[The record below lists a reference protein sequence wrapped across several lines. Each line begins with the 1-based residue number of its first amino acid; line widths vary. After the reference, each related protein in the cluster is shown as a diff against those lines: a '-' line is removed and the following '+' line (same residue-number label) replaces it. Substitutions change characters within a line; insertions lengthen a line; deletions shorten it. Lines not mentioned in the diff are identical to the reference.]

1 MSHKSMITY
10 MNEFYRKYQHFI
22 SVLILIEHYLSSL
35 LYFIIPTPVT
45 VQKLSLEY
53 TGLQKFSMQSGY
65 MTYQLQKTRQTQCD
79 LYYGF
84 LNIVSFI
91 VIRIAMS
98 IWHNKKTSWMK
109 FCINPIHLKDRK
121 NIQWIKCEE
130 EIVFKYTDSN
140 IQYKAVSKQIGN
152 SLYIGFQQYIDNDIL
167 LSVTLY
173 KDSNALLNC
182 CWVKL
187 CWLEIIDIQCVLLVY
202 NLAAHILN
210 ITWIEFK

>member
-1 MSHKSMITY
+1 MITY

-98 IWHNKKTSWMK
+98 I
-109 FCINPIHLKDRK
+109 
-121 NIQWIKCEE
+121 
-130 EIVFKYTDSN
+130 
-140 IQYKAVSKQIGN
+140 
-152 SLYIGFQQYIDNDIL
+152 
-167 LSVTLY
+167 
-173 KDSNALLNC
+173 
-182 CWVKL
+182 
-187 CWLEIIDIQCVLLVY
+187 
-202 NLAAHILN
+202 
-210 ITWIEFK
+210 